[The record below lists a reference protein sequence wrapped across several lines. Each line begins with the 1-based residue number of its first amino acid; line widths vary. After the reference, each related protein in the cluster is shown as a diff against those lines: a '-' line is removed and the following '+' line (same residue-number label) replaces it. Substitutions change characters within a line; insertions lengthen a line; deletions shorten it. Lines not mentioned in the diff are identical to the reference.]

1 MFIREEPRR
10 SSSLFF
16 YFFPYPRIGNS
27 ENEDPH
33 VRFPA
38 PQTTDANGQGGEP
51 SAGAIGNQSYRTI
64 STGGTG
70 LLDTGIR
77 KTYEPAAAASERYHS
92 RPRDN
97 GSRPAHFLTQ
107 RIFRL
112 QMSINFT
119 NIASGHQKQSLYFS
133 CLMKYTQPT
142 PVYISFNLY
151 FYGLLLKY
159 L

>member
-16 YFFPYPRIGNS
+16 LFFPFPRIGNS

-51 SAGAIGNQSYRTI
+51 SAGAIGNQPHRTI
-64 STGGTG
+64 SAGGTDIPG
-70 LLDTGIR
+70 TGIG
-77 KTYEPAAAASERYHS
+77 KTRESAAAASERHHS

-97 GSRPAHFLTQ
+97 GLRSAHFLTQ

-119 NIASGHQKQSLYFS
+119 NIASRHQKQSLYFS
-133 CLMKYTQPT
+133 YLMKYTQPT

>member
-16 YFFPYPRIGNS
+16 YFFRTRGSETPKMKIRIS
-27 ENEDPH
+27 DSPS
-33 VRFPA
+33 R
-38 PQTTDANGQGGEP
+38 QTTDANGQGGEP
-51 SAGAIGNQSYRTI
+51 SAGAIGNQLHSTI
-64 STGGTG
+64 SAGGTAIPG
-70 LLDTGIR
+70 TGIG
-77 KTYEPAAAASERYHS
+77 KAHEPAAAASERQHS

-97 GSRPAHFLTQ
+97 SSRPAHFLTK